1 MNNYYKLY
9 IEDIYSLAETIVIK
23 FEDAATAI
31 NLKVTVDHG
40 VTSVSQDTFT
50 WKYYQNISGVYHF
63 SDLDSNGRK
72 IIIRSL
78 DTKEEIEFT
87 KNNLINHPATKRA
100 YLFGKRHYLELV
112 QKYPQHIQLILGI
125 LYPCDI
131 NKAIE
136 AKDGTILSYPD
147 YLIESNE
154 YSLISK
160 LQTWIYKYIDRWIN
174 KQFTISDD
182 LYVPMYMAQL
192 YLHLV
197 PVIINTRLQAC
208 KTNEA
213 HSFHVRE
220 YLASHQMLD
229 QHMPVMTKSQSL
241 YFYRNI
247 LYIERHSGKRDTF
260 DWLLDNVMTVR
271 GLPVYEYAMKHDV
284 SNMLATNLNNQT
296 TSYYPDVFFR
306 KNSLNYKVY
315 DAPNAYIPL
324 EDVNYKLKYTY
335 PGNEEYLFQN
345 KTKILNTLQDSI
357 SNVVGTKLLESSV
370 TDYTDMVPY
379 TLESILINHWL
390 YWGATGSYNAYV
402 TVITNIAKDTIELRV
417 IDAFVLMIYAL
428 NKSIGYTLETVPELL
443 ATRIL
448 QQNKVP
454 ISVLRNMVD
463 SKYVSDEEITTIYNS
478 APDTFIVN
486 TVDSFYE
493 QCNKLYQSTIVQDK
507 IQSRAEHYL
516 TRGYLQ
522 AAISSMYADIRI
534 DVDRKD
540 LLYKDWLISIGLD
553 FTSYTD
559 VNFADLA
566 ISITNDATGILNK
579 APVSIKTV
587 QKAMI
592 EIFQMLSSYSI
603 QFIDNVNE
611 PPVQLVTN
619 PAIRIGDIIES
630 DRDERYI
637 DISQPDVTAV
647 TTKEHEKEYLD
658 QNTVFPLG
666 EVFSKEISPIIDIP
680 IDIDIELKNNVH
692 EIDSSKIHLAN
703 ITVYD
708 ITDDIL
714 ESTAFV
720 NGYMELPIRLFSN
733 PETKI
738 FKTYKGKLLNLPV
751 ILRVSNSELV
761 LVNGRT
767 FNVPVLL
774 RGSNKP
780 LVAISGTEVIM
791 PIELSGNTLLYP
803 YGEFIFKPAT
813 ITPKDNNVYFASA
826 NYGNSISTLKPP
838 VLVTDNNNVYFATSN
853 YDLINHNF
861 TRNSDINIPVNLSG
875 NFNKHFTLDGLEIF
889 VTISMSGNFNSY
901 ITFNGA
907 SIDTPISL
915 NGNNDIALEPP
926 SIP

>member
-1 MNNYYKLY
+1 
-9 IEDIYSLAETIVIK
+9 
-23 FEDAATAI
+23 
-31 NLKVTVDHG
+31 
-40 VTSVSQDTFT
+40 
-50 WKYYQNISGVYHF
+50 
-63 SDLDSNGRK
+63 
-72 IIIRSL
+72 
-78 DTKEEIEFT
+78 
-87 KNNLINHPATKRA
+87 
-100 YLFGKRHYLELV
+100 
-112 QKYPQHIQLILGI
+112 
-125 LYPCDI
+125 
-131 NKAIE
+131 
-136 AKDGTILSYPD
+136 
-147 YLIESNE
+147 
-154 YSLISK
+154 
-160 LQTWIYKYIDRWIN
+160 
-174 KQFTISDD
+174 
-182 LYVPMYMAQL
+182 
-192 YLHLV
+192 
-197 PVIINTRLQAC
+197 
-208 KTNEA
+208 
-213 HSFHVRE
+213 
-220 YLASHQMLD
+220 
-229 QHMPVMTKSQSL
+229 
-241 YFYRNI
+241 
-247 LYIERHSGKRDTF
+247 
-260 DWLLDNVMTVR
+260 
-271 GLPVYEYAMKHDV
+271 
-284 SNMLATNLNNQT
+284 
-296 TSYYPDVFFR
+296 
-306 KNSLNYKVY
+306 
-315 DAPNAYIPL
+315 
-324 EDVNYKLKYTY
+324 
-335 PGNEEYLFQN
+335 
-345 KTKILNTLQDSI
+345 
-357 SNVVGTKLLESSV
+357 
-370 TDYTDMVPY
+370 
-379 TLESILINHWL
+379 
-390 YWGATGSYNAYV
+390 
-402 TVITNIAKDTIELRV
+402 
-417 IDAFVLMIYAL
+417 
-428 NKSIGYTLETVPELL
+428 
-443 ATRIL
+443 
-448 QQNKVP
+448 
-454 ISVLRNMVD
+454 
-463 SKYVSDEEITTIYNS
+463 
-478 APDTFIVN
+478 
-486 TVDSFYE
+486 
-493 QCNKLYQSTIVQDK
+493 
-507 IQSRAEHYL
+507 
-516 TRGYLQ
+516 
-522 AAISSMYADIRI
+522 
-534 DVDRKD
+534 
-540 LLYKDWLISIGLD
+540 
-553 FTSYTD
+553 
-559 VNFADLA
+559 
-566 ISITNDATGILNK
+566 
-579 APVSIKTV
+579 
-587 QKAMI
+587 MI